1 MDERELTFKEKIEI
15 LKISISDLDIHPEDL
30 DLFPEHFYQFTKRQ
44 LMYLWHYLSDNKI
57 GELYD
62 ISPRNVKKRRQAFEI
77 DPITSMFDR
86 RNRKL

>member
-1 MDERELTFKEKIEI
+1 MDERQMTFKEKIEI
-15 LKISISDLDIHPEDL
+15 LKASISDPDIHPEDL
-30 DLFPEHFYQFTKRQ
+30 ESFPEDFYQLNKRQ
-44 LMYLWHYLSDNKI
+44 LMYLWHYLSDKKI

-86 RNRKL
+86 RDRKL

>member
-1 MDERELTFKEKIEI
+1 MDERKLTFKEKIEI
-15 LKISISDLDIHPEDL
+15 LKTGISDPDIHPEDL
-30 DLFPEHFYQFTKRQ
+30 GLFPEDFYQLTKRQ
-44 LMYLWHYLSDNKI
+44 LMYLWHYLSDKKI

>member
-1 MDERELTFKEKIEI
+1 MDEREMMFKEKIEI
-15 LKISISDLDIHPEDL
+15 LKASISDPDIHPEDL
-30 DLFPEHFYQFTKRQ
+30 DLFPEDFYRLTKRQ
-44 LMYLWHYLSDNKI
+44 LMYLWHYLSDKKI

-86 RNRKL
+86 RDRKL